1 MKTDV
6 IVAIEREIA
15 AVRGTIRYLTE
26 EYEKRVGGLTT
37 AINVL
42 EDMKVGYVEYVDNFA
57 DYVDS
62 EIINIKG
69 VTGLDKSV
77 TNFETY
83 EFSYEDDEYQSGIKR
98 LRGEDSCNN
107 SVICWDPDRLL
118 YVNRVG
124 DVCVETYKGFY
135 DIEVSGG

>member
-15 AVRGTIRYLTE
+15 VVRGTIRYLTE
-26 EYEKRVGGLTT
+26 EYEKRVEGLRT
-37 AINVL
+37 AIAVL
-42 EDMKVGYVEYVDNFA
+42 EDMKVGYIQYVDDFA

-62 EIINIKG
+62 EIIDIKA
-69 VTGLDKSV
+69 VTDLDKSV
-77 TNFETY
+77 TNFESY
-83 EFSYEDDEYQSGIKR
+83 EFTYVDDEYRSGIKR

-107 SVICWDPDRLL
+107 SIICWDQRRLL

-135 DIEVSGG
+135 DIEVL